1 MLKKEST
8 SVMNHRPVTLKD
20 VEEGAVNLRKVG
32 EALATLKGDYIYIFP
47 ACRLSFS
54 KRRWYTTVGVSKIY
68 IYSLYFIIIS
78 HLFIVFLLFII

>member
-1 MLKKEST
+1 VEMLKKEST

-47 ACRLSFS
+47 ACGLSFS
-54 KRRWYTTVGVSKIY
+54 KRRCYITFEVSK
-68 IYSLYFIIIS
+68 LHFIIITNVIKVNS
-78 HLFIVFLLFII
+78 GKTDK